1 MSDLN
6 ANQSEYY
13 PQSYENESADEDIQN
28 QLEIENVSLYKSIF
42 LHHITSEIIFQE
54 MRKMNGHDPEGEQE
68 YDDYGGVSERYL
80 IYLFIRLTDYFYN

>member
-28 QLEIENVSLYKSIF
+28 QLEIENVSFYKSIF
-42 LHHITSEIIFQE
+42 SHHIIFVIIFQE

-68 YDDYGGVSERYL
+68 YDDYGGVSNSFS
-80 IYLFIRLTDYFYN
+80 IV

>member
-28 QLEIENVSLYKSIF
+28 QLEIENVSFYKSIF
-42 LHHITSEIIFQE
+42 SHHITLS
-54 MRKMNGHDPEGEQE
+54 
-68 YDDYGGVSERYL
+68 L
-80 IYLFIRLTDYFYN
+80 